1 MNWKSLARKFSRNRD
16 YAISIFF
23 PIVLLLMN
31 IWRNK
36 QPAYIGGDED
46 AYLAKAAWLAG
57 RNVDLATSWF
67 SGYSILLTPA
77 EFAARDPH
85 TVWLSVLTINAAL
98 LAITFIILSHIIRG
112 VVPGSD
118 SKRFQVL
125 LLVMLYPS
133 WAVFSGYSFPNM
145 GFLTFHAL
153 ACWSILHLAVPKY
166 RYLLIHVF
174 SVIVLCSIHGTGSLI
189 LAASIITLLISS
201 IGSLKTFVVRMSAV
215 VVMLGGALAT
225 RTIQKT
231 INSGMISPGFHQGEG
246 HYEDFFHNIFLNF
259 NQVGQLTTSILH
271 QLLGVL
277 AVTAIATLGLL
288 PFGNVFMPI
297 EILRGLSKSGASTQ
311 NKLSTG
317 YFEFFAFAGFLLV
330 IFLPTIMFQNPC
342 RECIKFEDS
351 IHLRFI
357 EMALLPVLTIAIYKY
372 MDLGLKRRLYGL
384 LTNLVLI
391 GFAIAKIAHETNSR
405 WPMPALKAQFTSI
418 VGFWPLAITGNSP
431 MQNVLQNGLSN
442 FDQSP
447 NMYLAF
453 TMGLIGVSFYCIMKF
468 QFRFFLMLLIFIA
481 TMLIQDMYHQLV
493 VDRWAKAPEIV
504 QVIRQ
509 LQESQ
514 VPVSVHRHEH
524 GKGDY
529 STEYH
534 QLTFFLTDF
543 GIQRVFPGSSMSD
556 PCPKLLITDSPEDWR
571 SLCTYKSVFYDENF
585 EFYALVNTV
594 GG

>member
-1 MNWKSLARKFSRNRD
+1 L
-16 YAISIFF
+16 
-23 PIVLLLMN
+23 
-31 IWRNK
+31 
-36 QPAYIGGDED
+36 G
-46 AYLAKAAWLAG
+46 
-57 RNVDLATSWF
+57 
-67 SGYSILLTPA
+67 
-77 EFAARDPH
+77 
-85 TVWLSVLTINAAL
+85 VLTINAVL
-98 LAITFIILSHIIRG
+98 LAATFIIFSHIIRF
-112 VVPGSD
+112 VVPSND
-118 SKRFQVL
+118 SKQFRVL

-133 WAVFSGYSFPNM
+133 WAVFSGYSFPNT
-145 GFLTFHAL
+145 GFLLFHAL
-153 ACWSILHLAVPKY
+153 ACWSILHLQVPKN
-166 RYLLIHVF
+166 RYLLIHIF
-174 SVIVLCSIHGTGSLI
+174 SVVALCSIHGTGFLI
-189 LAASIITLLISS
+189 LGASIITLLISS
-201 IGSLKTFVVRMSAV
+201 IGKLKTFFVRISAV
-215 VVMLGGALAT
+215 MVMLGGALAT
-225 RTIQKT
+225 RLIQKM
-231 INSGMISPGFHQGEG
+231 INTGMISPGFHQGQG
-246 HYEDFFHNIFLNF
+246 HYEQFFNDIFINF
-259 NQVGQLTTSILH
+259 DQVGQLTTSILH

-277 AVTAIATLGLL
+277 AVTAIATFGLL

-297 EILRGLSKSGASTQ
+297 EILRGLSKMSASTQ
-311 NKLSTG
+311 NRLSIG

-330 IFLPTIMFQNPC
+330 ILLPTIMFQNPC
-342 RECIKFEDS
+342 RDCIKFEDS
-351 IHLRFI
+351 VHLRFI

-442 FDQSP
+442 FDQFP

-468 QFRFFLMLLIFIA
+468 QFRFFLMLLVFIA

-543 GIQRVFPGSSMSD
+543 GIQRVRPGSSMSD

>member
-1 MNWKSLARKFSRNRD
+1 MIGKVLTRKLSQNKDYGASILFPLALL
-16 YAISIFF
+16 AI
-23 PIVLLLMN
+23 N
-31 IWRNK
+31 IWRYK

-77 EFAARDPH
+77 EFIARDPH
-85 TVWLSVLTINAAL
+85 AVWLGVLTINAAL
-98 LAITFIILSHIIRG
+98 LATTFIILSHIIRG

-145 GFLTFHAL
+145 GFLLFHAL
-153 ACWSILHLAVPKY
+153 ACWSILHLQTSKNK
-166 RYLLIHVF
+166 YLLIHIF
-174 SVIVLCSIHGTGSLI
+174 SVVALCSIHGTGFLI
-189 LAASIITLLISS
+189 LGASIITLLISS
-201 IGSLKTFVVRMSAV
+201 IGSLKTFFVRISAV

-246 HYEDFFHNIFLNF
+246 HYEGFFHNIFLNF

-271 QLLGVL
+271 QLLGIL

-288 PFGNVFMPI
+288 PFGNVFMPV
-297 EILRGLSKSGASTQ
+297 EILRGLFKSGASTQ

-317 YFEFFAFAGFLLV
+317 LFEFFAFAGFLLV

-342 RECIKFEDS
+342 RGCIKFEDS

-431 MQNVLQNGLSN
+431 MRNVLRSGLSN
-442 FDQSP
+442 FDQFP
-447 NMYLAF
+447 NMYLAL
-453 TMGLIGVSFYCIMKF
+453 TMGMIGVSLYCIMQF
-468 QFRFFLMLLIFIA
+468 RFRFFLMLIIFIG
-481 TMLIQDMYHQLV
+481 TMFIQDMYHQLV

-504 QVIRQ
+504 HVVRQ
-509 LQESQ
+509 LQEAD

-524 GKGDY
+524 GNSDY

-534 QLTFFLTDF
+534 QLTYFLTDL
-543 GIQRVFPGSSMSD
+543 GIQRVFPGSSMSER
-556 PCPKLLITDSPEDWR
+556 CPKLLISDSPEDWK
-571 SLCTYKSVFYDENF
+571 SLCSYKSVFYDENY
-585 EFYALVNTV
+585 EFYALVNTE